1 MIDYK
6 HIISAYRYSIKEGS
20 DMKKV
25 KEALTKISK
34 SKLVTALALTVITA
48 AQISNQVC
56 IVFIWGQEDMPEELL

>member
-1 MIDYK
+1 
-6 HIISAYRYSIKEGS
+6 
-20 DMKKV
+20 MKKV